1 MLSFNDIMPTK
12 SIGGYKQNKF
22 NKKQHNIFNKHNNI
36 NKNPYNIDVNNK
48 FVDSNN
54 YKKPLSIDVSLMSP
68 VEKVDNINTPILKVD
83 APIKNNTPTI
93 IKKHESPYEHNQSSN
108 TDVDITPNQISSR
121 MYPIQEV
128 MYEIPRI
135 ENRFINVSSNPYQN
149 ISRLN
154 YLYEDFIPDQLM
166 PYKILTINDRFNLSD
181 YIRKNILEVFEHETD
196 KVYIGSA
203 KSDIIKGLH
212 EYDNDGL
219 SKIFTKIKS
228 LEENPNFDALTYE
241 GPEHFRIFKTCY
253 PIVKNGN
260 NVSCSKSSQSILL
273 RIYHTP
279 LKIDTSNGIVID
291 DPTSIDST
299 DMHIINEFNYLMDIN
314 SIIQRKECPC
324 FPICY
329 GIVKNIY
336 DNKISFNRK
345 TKLLKIETEH
355 KTEYDNKME
364 HMTNHAMAI
373 LDYIFKSSLDNHDE
387 DFDNFKA
394 SYDMLRNKI
403 ILIKDKYQKTIDLK
417 LSLDDKLKL
426 INKLEQLIKY
436 SYKEFDL
443 SKFDKWLLDEKEKEI
458 VEIKDEDGT
467 NIKININDVDNVI
480 SFALS
485 EAPTYSY
492 DEWVKPKTIS
502 KGGIIK
508 VMDSGWHSNVE
519 QDVFMFQILYTFMV
533 ILKNK
538 IYIPKFSKDNI
549 FINKSLATSAIN
561 KLYVYKIDE
570 IKYYIPN
577 TGYTV
582 MIDQRYATTDNKIGP
597 YIKDQKNNVKVNSS
611 DNDDIKNMITSMKK
625 ILQDIKP
632 SERFNDLINSIVDHI
647 EDFNSDTFI
656 QHSINVIRENIIK
669 YFTTYTNNR
678 CGTILSAEEYRYLN
692 GSINPLIDYECG
704 ELVLQSVDNDTRYKI
719 VQIMSL
725 YDENTFEVDVQTKDM
740 DNKYVIEKINMNK
753 LYSFKNNSIIK
764 QIKDEYNRVS
774 ENIIDI
780 YAFKSPM
787 N

>member
-22 NKKQHNIFNKHNNI
+22 KNKQHNIFNKYNNI
-36 NKNPYNIDVNNK
+36 NKSPYNIDVNNK

-83 APIKNNTPTI
+83 APIKNNMPNI

-108 TDVDITPNQISSR
+108 TNVDITPNQISSR

-279 LKIDTSNGIVID
+279 LKIDTSNGIVIE
-291 DPTSIDST
+291 DPTLIDST

-314 SIIQRKECPC
+314 SIVQRKECPC

-345 TKLLKIETEH
+345 TKLLKIETEN

-364 HMTNHAMAI
+364 HMTNQALAI
-373 LDYIFKSSLDNHDE
+373 LDYIFKSSIDNHYE

-394 SYDMLRNKI
+394 SYDMLRNKV
-403 ILIKDKYQKTIDLK
+403 ILIKDKYQKSIDLK

-426 INKLEQLIKY
+426 IDKLEQLIKY

-443 SKFDKWLLDEKEKEI
+443 SKFDKWLLDDKEKEI

-467 NIKININDVDNVI
+467 NIKIDINDVDNVI

-492 DEWVKPKTIS
+492 DEWIKPKTIS

-508 VMDSGWHSNVE
+508 VIDSGWHSNVE

-611 DNDDIKNMITSMKK
+611 DNDDIKDMIISMKK
-625 ILQDIKP
+625 ILQDIKT
-632 SERFNDLINSIVDHI
+632 SERFNDLINSIIEHI
-647 EDFNSDTFI
+647 ENSNSDTFI
-656 QHSINVIRENIIK
+656 QHSINVIRDNIIK

-725 YDENTFEVDVQTKDM
+725 YNENSFEVDVQTKDM
-740 DNKYVIEKINMNK
+740 DNKYIIEKINMNK